1 MTAANAQLRDVG
13 TAPRDAK
20 QTALHPDLNR
30 AHVRFI
36 NLGKTYDGS
45 VHALQG
51 IDLAIQR
58 GVVFGIIGR
67 SGAGKSSL
75 IRTIN
80 RLKQPSSG
88 RVLIDQVDIG
98 EYDEDRLVTLRRRI
112 GMIFQHFNLM
122 SAKTVWQNVELPL
135 KVASVPKLQREQK
148 VRELLELVGLQD
160 KHKAYPAQLSGGQKQ
175 RVGIARSLVHDPQ
188 ILLCDE
194 ATSALDPETTQS
206 ILGLLR
212 DINKRLGLT
221 IVLITHEMAV
231 IREICDRVV
240 VLERGRIVEQ
250 GPVWQVFGNPQH
262 EVSKTLLAPLQHGL
276 PEELQNRLQLTQT
289 SADAALVLRL
299 QFTGSDTDEPD
310 LAALFSALGGRV
322 RLLQGGVERI
332 QGHALGQLL
341 LSVSGSSLGA
351 EELRQRAG
359 RWAQQVEVLGYVAC
373 AFVAGGDRHLPDG
386 WRVIADRLVAGHSAG
401 GDPGHQRQGRD
412 L

>member
-1 MTAANAQLRDVG
+1 MNAVNARLRQEAA
-13 TAPRDAK
+13 APQGADP
-20 QTALHPDLNR
+20 TELHPDLNR

-36 NLGKTYDGS
+36 GLGKTYTGAQGP
-45 VHALQG
+45 VAALQG

-58 GVVFGIIGR
+58 GEVFGIIGR

-80 RLKQPSSG
+80 RLEQPTSG

-98 EYDEDRLVTLRRRI
+98 QFDEDQLVRLRRRI

-135 KVASVPKLQREQK
+135 KVAGVPKAQREQK
-148 VRELLELVGLQD
+148 VRELLELVGLQG
-160 KHKAYPAQLSGGQKQ
+160 KHQAYPAQLSGGQKQ
-175 RVGIARSLVHDPQ
+175 RVGIARALVHDPQ

-212 DINKRLGLT
+212 EINQRLGLT

-231 IREICDRVV
+231 IREVCDRVV
-240 VLERGRIVEQ
+240 VLEQGRIVEQ
-250 GPVWQVFGNPQH
+250 GPVWEVFGNPQH
-262 EVSKTLLAPLQHGL
+262 AVSRTLLAPLQHAV
-276 PEELQNRLQLTQT
+276 PDELKSRLQAQPA
-289 SADAALVLRL
+289 SAEAATVLRL
-299 QFTGSDTDEPD
+299 QFTGTGQDEPD

-322 RLLQGGVERI
+322 RLLHGGIERI
-332 QGHALGQLL
+332 QGHGLGQLL
-341 LSVSGSSLGA
+341 LAVSGSSWGA

-359 RWAQQVEVLGYVAC
+359 DWAQQVEVLGYV
-373 AFVAGGDRHLPDG
+373 V
-386 WRVIADRLVAGHSAG
+386 
-401 GDPGHQRQGRD
+401 
-412 L
+412 

>member
-1 MTAANAQLRDVG
+1 MNAATQLRLDVPEQRNAQQGER
-13 TAPRDAK
+13 
-20 QTALHPDLNR
+20 HPDLNR
-30 AHVRFI
+30 AHVRFVG
-36 NLGKTYDGS
+36 LGKTYNGQQGP
-45 VHALQG
+45 VAALHG

-58 GVVFGIIGR
+58 GEVFGIIGR

-80 RLKQPSSG
+80 RLEQPSSG

-98 EYDEDRLVTLRRRI
+98 EFDEDRLVALRRRI

-135 KVASVPKLQREQK
+135 KVAGVPKEKRERK
-148 VRELLELVGLQD
+148 VRELLELVGLEG

-175 RVGIARSLVHDPQ
+175 RVGIARALVHDPA

-212 DINKRLGLT
+212 EINQRLGLT

-231 IREICDRVV
+231 IRDICDRMV
-240 VLERGRIVEQ
+240 VLEHGRIVEQ
-250 GPVWQVFGNPQH
+250 GPVWEVFGDPQY
-262 EVSKTLLAPLQHGL
+262 EVSKTLLAPLQHAL
-276 PEELQNRLQLTQT
+276 PQELQSRLQPQPQ
-289 SADAALVLRL
+289 SPNAAVVLRL
-299 QFTGSDTDEPD
+299 QFTGSATDEPD

-341 LSVSGSSLGA
+341 LAVSGSSLGA
-351 EELRQRAG
+351 QQLRQRAG
-359 RWAQQVEVLGYVAC
+359 QWAQQVEVLGYV
-373 AFVAGGDRHLPDG
+373 V
-386 WRVIADRLVAGHSAG
+386 
-401 GDPGHQRQGRD
+401 
-412 L
+412 

>member
-1 MTAANAQLRDVG
+1 MTAAIQRRLDIPEPQKAE
-13 TAPRDAK
+13 
-20 QTALHPDLNR
+20 QTELHPDLNR

-36 NLGKTYDGS
+36 GLGKTYDGKQGP
-45 VHALQG
+45 VAALQG
-51 IDLAIQR
+51 IDLAIQH
-58 GVVFGIIGR
+58 GEVFGIIGR

-80 RLKQPSSG
+80 RLEQPTSG

-98 EYDEDRLVTLRRRI
+98 EFDEDRLVALRRRI

-135 KVASVPKLQREQK
+135 KVAGVPKEKREQK
-148 VRELLELVGLQD
+148 VRELLELVGLQA

-175 RVGIARSLVHDPQ
+175 RVGIARALVHDPA

-206 ILGLLR
+206 ILGL
-212 DINKRLGLT
+212 T
-221 IVLITHEMAV
+221 IILITHEMAV

-240 VLERGRIVEQ
+240 VLEHGRIVEQ
-250 GPVWQVFGNPQH
+250 GPVWEVFGNPQH
-262 EVSKTLLAPLQHGL
+262 EVSKTLLAPLQHAL
-276 PEELQNRLQLTQT
+276 PPELQSRLHPQPQT
-289 SADAALVLRL
+289 AEDAVVLRL
-299 QFTGSDTDEPD
+299 QFTGTAQAEPD

-341 LSVSGSSLGA
+341 LAVTGSSLGV
-351 EELRQRAG
+351 EELRQCAG
-359 RWAQQVEVLGYVAC
+359 QWAQQVEVLGYV
-373 AFVAGGDRHLPDG
+373 V
-386 WRVIADRLVAGHSAG
+386 
-401 GDPGHQRQGRD
+401 
-412 L
+412 

>member
-1 MTAANAQLRDVG
+1 MTAAHSQLRDLG
-13 TAPRDAK
+13 TPPRDAE
-20 QTALHPDLNR
+20 QTELHPDLNR

-36 NLGKTYDGS
+36 NLGKSYDGK

-58 GVVFGIIGR
+58 GEVFGIIGR

-80 RLKQPSSG
+80 RLEQPSSG

-98 EYDEDRLVTLRRRI
+98 DYDEDRLVALRRRI

-135 KVASVPKLQREQK
+135 KVAGVPKPQREQK

-160 KHKAYPAQLSGGQKQ
+160 KHKSYPAQLSGGQKQ
-175 RVGIARSLVHDPQ
+175 RVGIARSLVHDPE

-212 DINKRLGLT
+212 EINKRLGLT

-240 VLERGRIVEQ
+240 VLEHGHIVEQ
-250 GPVWQVFGNPQH
+250 GPVWQVFGDPQH

-276 PEELQNRLQLTQT
+276 PEELQNRLQVTPA
-289 SADAALVLRL
+289 SAEAAVVLRL
-299 QFTGSDTDEPD
+299 RFTGSDTDEPD
-310 LAALFSALGGRV
+310 LAALFAALGGRV

-341 LSVSGSSLGA
+341 LAVSGSTHSA
-351 EELRQRAG
+351 EELRNRAG
-359 RWAQQVEVLGYVAC
+359 NWAQQAEVLGYV
-373 AFVAGGDRHLPDG
+373 V
-386 WRVIADRLVAGHSAG
+386 
-401 GDPGHQRQGRD
+401 
-412 L
+412 

>member
-1 MTAANAQLRDVG
+1 MTAAIQRRLDLPEPPALAQR
-13 TAPRDAK
+13 TE
-20 QTALHPDLNR
+20 LHPELNR
-30 AHVRFI
+30 AHVRFVG
-36 NLGKTYDGS
+36 LGKTYVGKQRP
-45 VHALQG
+45 VAALQG

-58 GVVFGIIGR
+58 GEVFGIIGR

-80 RLKQPSSG
+80 RLEQPTSG

-98 EYDEDRLVTLRRRI
+98 EYDEDRLVALRRRI

-135 KVASVPKLQREQK
+135 KVAGVPKEQREKK
-148 VRELLELVGLQD
+148 VRELLELVGLQA

-175 RVGIARSLVHDPQ
+175 RVGIARALVHDPD

-212 DINKRLGLT
+212 EINKRLGLT

-240 VLERGRIVEQ
+240 VLEHGRIVEQ
-250 GPVWQVFGNPQH
+250 GPVWEVFGNPQH
-262 EVSKTLLAPLQHGL
+262 EVSQTLLAPLQHAL
-276 PEELQNRLQLTQT
+276 PEELQGRLQAQP
-289 SADAALVLRL
+289 SSSDASVVLRL
-299 QFTGSDTDEPD
+299 QFTGSQQDEPD
-310 LAALFSALGGRV
+310 LAALFAALGGRV
-322 RLLQGGVERI
+322 KLLQGGVERI

-341 LSVSGSSLGA
+341 LAVAGSKLNA
-351 EELRQRAG
+351 EELRQRASQ
-359 RWAQQVEVLGYVAC
+359 WAQRTEVLGYV
-373 AFVAGGDRHLPDG
+373 V
-386 WRVIADRLVAGHSAG
+386 
-401 GDPGHQRQGRD
+401 
-412 L
+412 

>member
-1 MTAANAQLRDVG
+1 MSAAIQRRLEIPEPQSAER
-13 TAPRDAK
+13 TE
-20 QTALHPDLNR
+20 LHPELNH

-36 NLGKTYDGS
+36 GLGKTYNGQQGP
-45 VHALQG
+45 VAALHG

-58 GVVFGIIGR
+58 GEVFGIIGR

-80 RLKQPSSG
+80 RLEQPSSG

-98 EYDEDRLVTLRRRI
+98 EFDEDRLVALRRRI

-135 KVASVPKLQREQK
+135 KVAGVPKAQREQK
-148 VRELLELVGLQD
+148 VRELLELVGLQA

-175 RVGIARSLVHDPQ
+175 RVGIARALVHDPE

-212 DINKRLGLT
+212 EINQRLGLT

-240 VLERGRIVEQ
+240 VLEHGRIVEQ
-250 GPVWQVFGNPQH
+250 GPVWEVFGNPQH
-262 EVSKTLLAPLQHGL
+262 EVSKTLLAPLQHAL
-276 PEELQNRLQLTQT
+276 PKELQSRLQAQPN
-289 SADAALVLRL
+289 SSDAAVVLRL
-299 QFTGSDTDEPD
+299 QFTGSQRDEPD

-341 LSVSGSSLGA
+341 LAVTGSTLGA
-351 EELRQRAG
+351 EELRQRASH
-359 RWAQQVEVLGYVAC
+359 WAQQVEVLGYV
-373 AFVAGGDRHLPDG
+373 V
-386 WRVIADRLVAGHSAG
+386 
-401 GDPGHQRQGRD
+401 
-412 L
+412 

>member
-1 MTAANAQLRDVG
+1 MTAATQLRLEIPEPQQAIK
-13 TAPRDAK
+13 TE
-20 QTALHPDLNR
+20 LHPDLNH

-36 NLGKTYDGS
+36 NLGKTYDGQQGP
-45 VHALQG
+45 VAALHG

-58 GVVFGIIGR
+58 GEVFGIIGR

-80 RLKQPSSG
+80 RLEQPSSG

-98 EYDEDRLVTLRRRI
+98 EFDEDRLVALRRRI

-135 KVASVPKLQREQK
+135 KVAGVPKEQRDRK
-148 VRELLELVGLQD
+148 VRELLELVGLQA

-175 RVGIARSLVHDPQ
+175 RVGIARALVHDPA

-212 DINKRLGLT
+212 EINQRLGLT

-240 VLERGRIVEQ
+240 VLERGRVVEQ
-250 GPVWQVFGNPQH
+250 GPVWEVFGNPRH
-262 EVSKTLLAPLQHGL
+262 EVSKTLLAPLQHAL
-276 PEELQNRLQLTQT
+276 PPELQSRLQARPQ
-289 SADAALVLRL
+289 SPDAAVVLRL
-299 QFTGSDTDEPD
+299 QFTGAAQDEPD
-310 LAALFSALGGRV
+310 IAALFNALGGRV

-341 LSVSGSSLGA
+341 LSVSSSPLDA
-351 EELRQRAG
+351 EDLCQRASQ
-359 RWAQQVEVLGYVAC
+359 WAQQVEVLGYV
-373 AFVAGGDRHLPDG
+373 V
-386 WRVIADRLVAGHSAG
+386 
-401 GDPGHQRQGRD
+401 
-412 L
+412 

>member
-1 MTAANAQLRDVG
+1 MTAANAQLRDLG
-13 TAPRDAK
+13 TPPRDAE
-20 QTALHPDLNR
+20 QTELHPDLNR

-36 NLGKTYDGS
+36 NLGKTYDGA

-51 IDLAIQR
+51 IDLAIQH
-58 GVVFGIIGR
+58 GEVFGIIGR

-80 RLKQPSSG
+80 RLEQPSSG

-98 EYDEDRLVTLRRRI
+98 EFDEDRLVALRRRI

-135 KVASVPKLQREQK
+135 KVAGVPKPQREQK
-148 VRELLELVGLQD
+148 VRELLELVGLKD
-160 KHKAYPAQLSGGQKQ
+160 KHTAYPAQLSGGQKQ

-212 DINKRLGLT
+212 EINQRLGLT

-231 IREICDRVV
+231 IRDICDRVV
-240 VLERGRIVEQ
+240 VLEHGRIVEQ

-276 PEELQNRLQLTQT
+276 PDELQSRLQAEPSST
-289 SADAALVLRL
+289 AAVVLRL
-299 QFTGSDTDEPD
+299 QFTGSTADEPD

-341 LSVSGSSLGA
+341 LAVNDSPHNA
-351 EELRQRAG
+351 EALRNRAG
-359 RWAQQVEVLGYVAC
+359 HWAQQVEVLGYV
-373 AFVAGGDRHLPDG
+373 V
-386 WRVIADRLVAGHSAG
+386 
-401 GDPGHQRQGRD
+401 
-412 L
+412 

>member
-1 MTAANAQLRDVG
+1 MTAAIQRRLEIPE
-13 TAPRDAK
+13 PRPIPEHVE
-20 QTALHPDLNR
+20 QTELHPDLNR

-36 NLGKTYDGS
+36 GLGKTYNGQQGP
-45 VHALQG
+45 VAALHG

-58 GVVFGIIGR
+58 GEVFGMIGR

-80 RLKQPSSG
+80 RLEQPSAG

-98 EYDEDRLVTLRRRI
+98 EYDEERLVTLRRRI

-135 KVASVPKLQREQK
+135 KVAGVPKEKREQK
-148 VRELLELVGLQD
+148 VRELLELVGLQE

-175 RVGIARSLVHDPQ
+175 RVGIARSLVHDPA

-212 DINKRLGLT
+212 EINRRLGLT

-231 IREICDRVV
+231 IRDICDRVV
-240 VLERGRIVEQ
+240 VLEHGRIVEQ
-250 GPVWQVFGNPQH
+250 GPVWEVFGNPQH
-262 EVSKTLLAPLQHGL
+262 EVSKTLLAPLQHAL
-276 PEELQNRLQLTQT
+276 PEELQNRLRSQPQ
-289 SADAALVLRL
+289 SSDDAVVLRL
-299 QFTGSDTDEPD
+299 QFTGSATDEPD
-310 LAALFSALGGRV
+310 LAALFAALGGRV
-322 RLLQGGVERI
+322 RLLQGGIERI

-341 LSVSGSSLGA
+341 LAVTGSSHGA
-351 EELRQRAG
+351 EALRQRAG
-359 RWAQQVEVLGYVAC
+359 SWAQQVEVMGYV
-373 AFVAGGDRHLPDG
+373 V
-386 WRVIADRLVAGHSAG
+386 
-401 GDPGHQRQGRD
+401 
-412 L
+412 

>member
-1 MTAANAQLRDVG
+1 MNAANAQLQLEIPPSRS
-13 TAPRDAK
+13 AE
-20 QTALHPDLNR
+20 QTELHPELNR

-36 NLGKTYDGS
+36 GVGKTYNGQQGP
-45 VHALQG
+45 VAALHG

-58 GVVFGIIGR
+58 GEVFGIIGR

-80 RLKQPSSG
+80 RLEQPSTG

-98 EYDEDRLVTLRRRI
+98 EFNEDRLVALRRRI

-135 KVASVPKLQREQK
+135 KVAGVPKAEREQK
-148 VRELLELVGLQD
+148 VRELLELVGLQG
-160 KHKAYPAQLSGGQKQ
+160 KHQAYPAQLSGGQKQ
-175 RVGIARSLVHDPQ
+175 RVGIARALVHDPA

-212 DINKRLGLT
+212 EINQRLGLT
-221 IVLITHEMAV
+221 IILITHEMAV
-231 IREICDRVV
+231 IRDICDRVV
-240 VLERGRIVEQ
+240 VLEHGRIVEQ
-250 GPVWQVFGNPQH
+250 GPVWEVFGNPQH
-262 EVSKTLLAPLQHGL
+262 DVSKTLLAPLQHGL
-276 PEELQNRLQLTQT
+276 PEELQSRLQAQAQSSE
-289 SADAALVLRL
+289 SAVVLRL
-299 QFTGSDTDEPD
+299 QFTGNSTDEPD

-341 LSVSGSSLGA
+341 LAVTGSSLGA
-351 EELRQRAG
+351 EELRQRASH
-359 RWAQQVEVLGYVAC
+359 WAQQVEVLGYV
-373 AFVAGGDRHLPDG
+373 V
-386 WRVIADRLVAGHSAG
+386 
-401 GDPGHQRQGRD
+401 
-412 L
+412 